1 MLDAGT
7 DTRIERLSQ
16 ALAELSQ
23 PMVRLFE
30 YADTLEALVQANERI
45 QATCVAAAIRAEAD
59 HVQTQL
65 AQALSAV
72 REAAG
77 EVIGE

>member
-7 DTRIERLSQ
+7 DTRIDRLSR
-16 ALAELSQ
+16 ALADLAQ

-45 QATCVAAAIRAEAD
+45 QATCVAAAIRAEAER
-59 HVQTQL
+59 VQGEL
-65 AQALSAV
+65 ARALGAV

-77 EVIGE
+77 EVIGG